1 MGSEAD
7 SIERDVRSPPVDV
20 QTTVMP
26 HVNARTGFCA
36 GLTTLLLDSELG
48 RRVSPSQ
55 RT

>member
-1 MGSEAD
+1 MGNEVGN
-7 SIERDVRSPPVDV
+7 IERNVPSSPADVC
-20 QTTVMP
+20 TTVMP
-26 HVNARTGFCA
+26 QVNARTGFCA